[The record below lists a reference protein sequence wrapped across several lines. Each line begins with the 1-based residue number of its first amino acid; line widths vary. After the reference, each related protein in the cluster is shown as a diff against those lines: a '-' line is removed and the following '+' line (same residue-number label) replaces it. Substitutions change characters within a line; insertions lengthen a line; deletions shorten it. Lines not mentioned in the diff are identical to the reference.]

1 MEGDKVFRGEGA
13 FCTRQEGAFFIER
26 GGSAAP
32 AVVYLAEGPF
42 ASKGD
47 ALFEIRGPIDDAV
60 LLTLLSQ
67 F

>member
-1 MEGDKVFRGEGA
+1 VFRGEGA

-26 GGSAAP
+26 GGTGAP
-32 AVVYLAEGPF
+32 TVVNLAEGPF

-47 ALFEIRGPIDDAV
+47 ALFEIRGAIDDTA